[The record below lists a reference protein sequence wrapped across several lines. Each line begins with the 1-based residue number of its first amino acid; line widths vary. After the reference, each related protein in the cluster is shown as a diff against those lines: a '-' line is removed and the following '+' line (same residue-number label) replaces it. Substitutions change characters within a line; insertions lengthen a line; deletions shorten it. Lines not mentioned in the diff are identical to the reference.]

1 MIIQTEKRALKLQS
15 LLKRLKQGKNVQNR
29 DLQTW
34 LGADGYAH
42 YEQEWAAQKELRDD
56 LGNKP
61 DAIIEYERRLKK
73 ANFTYNRAERYSQQ
87 GNHVTAKKLFGR
99 ADTEY
104 EHLLERLQEIVAA
117 DPSLAV
123 WFDRDT
129 SWTWDGENNI
139 EPECVPQV
147 VTSKSPLNRT
157 PNGGL
162 HAAKM
167 SNRDVK
173 IAVIEHE
180 LAQLEGGDKTEELR
194 AKGRKLTIAD
204 VHPEKDYD

>member
-1 MIIQTEKRALKLQS
+1 MQHTDAKRTQKLRG
-15 LLKRLKQGKNVQNR
+15 LLTRLKQGKNVQNR

-34 LGADGYAH
+34 LGADGYKR
-42 YEQEWAAQKELRDD
+42 YEDAWAAQRTLRDD
-56 LGNKP
+56 LENKP

-87 GNHVTAKKLFGR
+87 GNHNTAKKLFGR

-117 DPSLAV
+117 DPSLVV

-129 SWTWDGENNI
+129 SWTWDGENGI
-139 EPECVPQV
+139 EPELVPQV

-162 HAAKM
+162 NTAKM
-167 SNRDVK
+167 SNRAVK
-173 IAVIEHE
+173 IMVIEQA
-180 LAQLEGGDKTEELR
+180 LAGLEQDADAGALL
-194 AKGRKLTIAD
+194 AKRRKLKIPD

>member
-1 MIIQTEKRALKLQS
+1 MWHDHAKRAQKLRG
-15 LLKRLKQGKNVQNR
+15 LLARLKQGKSVQNR

-34 LGADGYAH
+34 LGADWYKR
-42 YEQEWAAQKELRDD
+42 YEDAWAAQRTLRDD

-61 DAIIEYERRLKK
+61 DAIIEYEARLKR

-87 GNHVTAKKLFGR
+87 GKHETAKKLFGR

-104 EHLLERLQEIVAA
+104 EHLLESLQEIVAA

-162 HAAKM
+162 HTAKM
-167 SNRDVK
+167 SNRAVK
-173 IAVIEHE
+173 IMVIEQA
-180 LAQLEGGDKTEELR
+180 LAGLEQDADACALL
-194 AKGRKLTIAD
+194 AKRRKLKIAD
-204 VHPEKDYD
+204 VHPEKDYY